1 MGLLSFLFM
10 VYDSGS
16 IFSPEVLDLT
26 QDELIH
32 NFFVVPTWSL
42 HCISILQFL
51 ISILYDSYNFHCHER
66 T

>member
-26 QDELIH
+26 QDDLIH
-32 NFFVVPTWSL
+32 NFAVGVYMVTSL
-42 HCISILQFL
+42 YFYFTIFI
-51 ISILYDSYNFHCHER
+51 FHIV
-66 T
+66 